1 MNEILLNI
9 ADIRHESKVNGPGS
23 RSVVWVQGCTIG
35 CLGCYNVHMQPH
47 KPVKLLDPQELGRQL
62 AEING
67 TVGITIS
74 GGEPFQQAQGCA
86 ILAETTRK
94 AGKSVMVFT
103 GYPLEDLQNSTDN
116 SVQRFLKSIDLIVAG
131 PYIQELKCE
140 SRMWRASSNQTFH
153 YLNQDTQADMAASE
167 SATIEVKSDGDNV
180 LLTGFPD
187 QEDLTW
193 FDKVCGNQR
202 EIPA

>member
-1 MNEILLNI
+1 MIFG
-9 ADIRHESKVNGPGS
+9 RHS
-23 RSVVWVQGCTIG
+23 
-35 CLGCYNVHMQPH
+35 
-47 KPVKLLDPQELGRQL
+47 RQL
-62 AEING
+62 AKLDS

-74 GGEPFQQAQGCA
+74 GGEPFQQGQGCA
-86 ILAETTRK
+86 ILAETARK

-103 GYPLEDLQNSTDN
+103 GYPLQHLQNSTDN

-131 PYIQELKCE
+131 PYIQEFKCE
-140 SRMWRASSNQTFH
+140 SRMWRASTNQTVH

-167 SATIEVKSDGDNV
+167 SATIEVKTDGDNI
-180 LLTGFPD
+180 LLTGFPT

-193 FDKVCGNQR
+193 FDKACGNQR